1 MNFVGKIFVLL
12 ILVMSLVFMSFSIA
26 IYSTH
31 KNWRDVVMNPQ
42 ARADMPLGLKP
53 QLDQARVQNQQ
64 LKDQLDKL
72 KSDLES
78 EQAARRA
85 QLAKLEQ
92 EKELLIRQR
101 DERQREQAGLV
112 EERRRAIAAMEA
124 TQETLEK
131 LRDEVTQLRTRIVE
145 VQQDKDQTFQQMV
158 ALTDQLQQA
167 EGQLALLE
175 TRNTQLLEQVA
186 RQSTVLE
193 RNGLDEFMPVDGIAP
208 KVDGLVLAVGERG
221 LVELSI
227 GSDDGLR
234 AGHTLEVYRHGSS
247 TSKYLGRVEVVRLQP
262 DRAVAKIIPEFRK
275 GVIQKEDRVASRL
288 N

>member
-12 ILVMSLVFMSFSIA
+12 ILVMSLVFMSFSLA
-26 IYSTH
+26 VYSTH
-31 KNWRDVVMNPQ
+31 KNWRDAAMNPQ
-42 ARADMPLGLKP
+42 PRPDMPLGLKP

-64 LKDQLDKL
+64 LRDQLDKL
-72 KSDLES
+72 KNDIES

-92 EKELLIRQR
+92 EKELLVRER
-101 DERQREQAGLV
+101 DERQREQATLV
-112 EERRRAIAAMEA
+112 EQRRMAIAAMEA
-124 TQETLEK
+124 TQKSMEK
-131 LRDEVTQLRTRIVE
+131 LRDEVTQLRGRIVE
-145 VQQDKDQTFQQMV
+145 VQQDKDRTFQEMV

-186 RQSTVLE
+186 RQATVLE

-208 KVDGLVLAVGERG
+208 KVDGIILAVGDRD

-234 AGHTLEVYRHGSS
+234 AGHTLEVYRHGASV
-247 TSKYLGRVEVVRLQP
+247 SKYLGRVEVVRLQP